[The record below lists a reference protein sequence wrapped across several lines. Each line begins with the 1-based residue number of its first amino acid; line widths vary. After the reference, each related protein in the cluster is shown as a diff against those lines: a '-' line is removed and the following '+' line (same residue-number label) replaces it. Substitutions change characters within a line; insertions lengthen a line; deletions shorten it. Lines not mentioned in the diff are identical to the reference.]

1 MSRGLRITAAR
12 ILAVGRAATGAR
24 AGCDGQLG
32 KVGGRDKQGLQG
44 LETSSNCNLICQSRT
59 MFP

>member
-1 MSRGLRITAAR
+1 MSRRIVVTAER
-12 ILAVGRAATGAR
+12 ILAIGRAATGAG

-44 LETSSNCNLICQSRT
+44 LETSNSNLICQSWT